1 MVRASRAD
9 WAKRVE
15 RWKDSGLTAKE
26 FAAETGLNASTL
38 SYWRWRLGA
47 ERRTDKPVD
56 KRQVKTSRAK
66 RRPPKARS
74 KAPTFVEV
82 TAPTPVA
89 DPLELVMPG
98 ELRVRVPVGF
108 DEATLAAVLRVTGA
122 RP

>member
-1 MVRASRAD
+1 MAKASRED

-38 SYWRWRLGA
+38 SYWKWRLGA
-47 ERRTDKPVD
+47 EQRDDDSKRKPKTRPARCD
-56 KRQVKTSRAK
+56 RPKRGPKT
-66 RRPPKARS
+66 
-74 KAPTFVEV
+74 PTFVEV
-82 TAPTPVA
+82 TAQAPVA
-89 DPLELVMPG
+89 EPLELVMPG

-108 DEATLAAVLRVTGA
+108 DEATLAAVLRVAGA

>member
-1 MVRASRAD
+1 MARASRAD

-38 SYWRWRLGA
+38 SYWKWRLGV
-47 ERRTDKPVD
+47 EQCSDKPAD
-56 KRQVKTSRAK
+56 KPRTKKSRPTRQ
-66 RRPPKARS
+66 PPKARS

-89 DPLELVMPG
+89 EPLELVMPG
-98 ELRVRVPVGF
+98 
-108 DEATLAAVLRVTGA
+108 A
-122 RP
+122 